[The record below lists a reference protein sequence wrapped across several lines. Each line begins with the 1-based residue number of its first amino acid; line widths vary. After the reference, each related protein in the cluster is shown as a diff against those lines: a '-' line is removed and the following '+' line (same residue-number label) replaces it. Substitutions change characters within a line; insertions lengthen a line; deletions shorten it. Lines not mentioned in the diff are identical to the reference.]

1 MQRVQCVAAF
11 VAFVV
16 CADLHVLS
24 STKRQVG
31 AGEIMWDRIGAV
43 EDSRSRLCWPWFRLS
58 YGFKQS
64 HQNPFIPSCIL
75 ILVYIITIY
84 YCSQYIYIY
93 SILFGLFLVND
104 LRGEHLIS
112 LSWDGISVSGFE
124 SRQLDQ
130 TYVLTWRVVSPS
142 SSCAKWLSNSTL
154 FSVGEVDN
162 DSTWFNRFEGGFHRS

>member
-1 MQRVQCVAAF
+1 VQRVQCVAAF

-75 ILVYIITIY
+75 ILSYSSLY
-84 YCSQYIYIY
+84 YYYLLLFSVYIYIFY
-93 SILFGLFLVND
+93 SFRTFL
-104 LRGEHLIS
+104 G
-112 LSWDGISVSGFE
+112 
-124 SRQLDQ
+124 
-130 TYVLTWRVVSPS
+130 
-142 SSCAKWLSNSTL
+142 KWLTMRTSHQSFLRWYQCFRFWIEAAGSNLCFDLKSCVAIKQL
-154 FSVGEVDN
+154 RKVVEQ
-162 DSTWFNRFEGGFHRS
+162 FHFVFRWWSG